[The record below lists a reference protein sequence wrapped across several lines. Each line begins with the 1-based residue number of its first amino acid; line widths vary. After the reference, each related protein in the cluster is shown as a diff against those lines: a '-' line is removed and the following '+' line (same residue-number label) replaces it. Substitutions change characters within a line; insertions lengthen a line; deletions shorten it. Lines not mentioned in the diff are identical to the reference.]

1 VLGAVGGIGVFVG
14 GGGTGVFVGGTG
26 VAVGSSGSG
35 VLVGGTG
42 VAVGGSGCGVLVG
55 GTGVEVGG
63 SGVFVGGTGVSVGG
77 TGVGVS
83 VGSFGFRVGAGVWV
97 GGSCGFVVGVGVA
110 VGSFCGR
117 GLQFGRATEPAQ
129 GSAGW
134 STTGPLLPGFGFGF
148 GSGDG
153 LTTAWPSD
161 RLDAD
166 ESAAKV
172 APTGFASPRTSTTAP
187 AASHG
192 ISERRRAFLVLAF
205 ITFTRPVRANSGSGP
220 RALGHTSSL
229 RRPDISVMSDI
240 RRERC
245 SLANS
250 SPKRAARRR
259 PGACG
264 GAG

>member
-1 VLGAVGGIGVFVG
+1 
-14 GGGTGVFVGGTG
+14 
-26 VAVGSSGSG
+26 
-35 VLVGGTG
+35 
-42 VAVGGSGCGVLVG
+42 LVG

-77 TGVGVS
+77 TGVGVE
-83 VGSFGFRVGAGVWV
+83 VGSFGFGVGVFVGSFGFGVGVGVLV
-97 GGSCGFVVGVGVA
+97 GGSFGFVVGVGVA

-134 STTGPLLPGFGFGF
+134 STTGPLLPGFGF

-229 RRPDISVMSDI
+229 RRPDISFMSDI
-240 RRERC
+240 RRDGC
-245 SLANS
+245 SIANS
-250 SPKRAARRR
+250 SPKRLARRR
-259 PGACG
+259 PGACRS
-264 GAG
+264 AD